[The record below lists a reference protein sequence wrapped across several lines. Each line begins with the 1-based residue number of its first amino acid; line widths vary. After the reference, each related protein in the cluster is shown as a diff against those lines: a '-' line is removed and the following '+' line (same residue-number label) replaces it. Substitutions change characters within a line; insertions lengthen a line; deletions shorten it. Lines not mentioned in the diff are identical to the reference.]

1 MPGISIPDETLKK
14 IESAGEGA
22 AKAGVELAIDLIQ
35 GIKTWASGIYM
46 MPQFHRY
53 DLVSEIIVNVK
64 E

>member
-1 MPGISIPDETLKK
+1 
-14 IESAGEGA
+14 
-22 AKAGVELAIDLIQ
+22 VDLIQ